1 MVCAPPPRT
10 ACTMYHSGV
19 WSSGGHRP
27 AAERWPSER
36 RAVPRTEQDTLAEWS
51 KALASGASP
60 QGRGF
65 EPHRCHFHARS
76 LLRANSLQ
84 STPVP
89 YRAMLCGVMSCLGV
103 SCAAV
108 PCHTVP
114 WRTVPCVHV
123 CVGASG
129 APVCLPGGFSF
140 DTGWPVRPNLR
151 TPCGTRTRNL
161 RIRSPTPC
169 PLGQGGNACVRT

>member
-129 APVCLPGGFSF
+129 APVCLPGGLGASRLTRDGLYGQICAPPAGLEPAIF
-140 DTGWPVRPNLR
+140 GLKVRRL
-151 TPCGTRTRNL
+151 
-161 RIRSPTPC
+161 
-169 PLGQGGNACVRT
+169 VH